1 MKYRDGRRQLSRSI
15 ALGADDTAARMRLD
29 DGSEIVLPMNMIRR
43 AKLVLTDA
51 LIEATA
57 TPSRPN

>member
-1 MKYRDGRRQLSRSI
+1 MLRQ
-15 ALGADDTAARMRLD
+15 RMRLD
-29 DGSEIVLPMNMIRR
+29 DGSEIVLPLTAIRR

-57 TPSRPN
+57 TPTRPN